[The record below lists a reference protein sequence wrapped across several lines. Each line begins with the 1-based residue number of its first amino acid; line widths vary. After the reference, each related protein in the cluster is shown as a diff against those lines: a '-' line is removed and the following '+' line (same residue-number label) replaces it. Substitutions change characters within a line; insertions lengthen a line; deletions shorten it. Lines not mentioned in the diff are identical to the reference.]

1 MTKAKQTLITRTGS
15 LTDDLLK
22 KVFSIAYESVRYRKF
37 IDRAKTAEDYALT
50 ATIKFWKSGFAHIN
64 PNESL
69 SAYVGKMANNAA
81 IDDFRAWKFKKK
93 TKNGYRHL
101 MVPLPEKF
109 DVRDERCLDEINI
122 DSLLSCLPARQ
133 KQVIEHS
140 FGVGRALEVIK
151 DNEIAHLL
159 GITRQTVSSDR
170 KKAIETMRNNYK
182 KGTINRMAA

>member
-22 KVFSIAYESVRYRKF
+22 KVFSIAYESVRSLKF
-37 IDRAKTAEDYALT
+37 IDRAKTADDYALT
-50 ATIKFWKSGFAHIN
+50 ATIKFWKSGFDNFN

-69 SAYVGKMANNAA
+69 AAYVGKMTRNSVT
-81 IDDFRAWKFKKK
+81 DDFRAWKYKEK

-101 MVPLPEKF
+101 MVPLPEIF
-109 DVRDERCLDEINI
+109 DVRDECCLDEINI
-122 DSLLSCLPARQ
+122 DSLLSCLPTRQ

-140 FGVGRALEVIK
+140 FGVGRALEEIK

-170 KKAIETMRNNYK
+170 KKAIETMRNNFK

>member
-1 MTKAKQTLITRTGS
+1 MTKTKQILIARTGS
-15 LTDDLLK
+15 LTDELLE

-50 ATIKFWKSGFAHIN
+50 ATIKFWKSGFANLN
-64 PNESL
+64 PNESFA
-69 SAYVGKMANNAA
+69 AYVGTMAKNAA

-93 TKNGYRHL
+93 TKKGYRHL
-101 MVPLPEKF
+101 MVPLPENF
-109 DVRDERCLDEINI
+109 DVRDECCLEEINI

-140 FGVGRALEVIK
+140 FGVGSALEEIK

-170 KKAIETMRNNYK
+170 KKAIETMRSSCKN
-182 KGTINRMAA
+182 GTINRIAA